1 MKSYSAGSRAD
12 ASDYSFSSTDAQ
24 ITQSLDDS
32 RSRGDVFGARPS
44 CSYCSSTYFVSV
56 DYTFFFFVLLLGL
69 FQGCALDIT

>member
-56 DYTFFFFVLLLGL
+56 DYTFLFVLLLGF